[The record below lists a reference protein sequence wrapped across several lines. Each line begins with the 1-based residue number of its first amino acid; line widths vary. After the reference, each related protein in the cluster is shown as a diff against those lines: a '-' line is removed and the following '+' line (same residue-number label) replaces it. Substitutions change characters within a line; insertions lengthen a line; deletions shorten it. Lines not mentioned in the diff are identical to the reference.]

1 MQYRFILLFIPF
13 FAISACSST
22 DDSAPAVPSVTTT
35 TTETATTQ
43 KPASKQVSP
52 SNPFSTQINAL
63 ESAKQ
68 VSGVANETINKQQ
81 QELDFN
87 NR

>member
-1 MQYRFILLFIPF
+1 MKYRFILFIPL
-13 FAISACSST
+13 FAISACSSSDNST
-22 DDSAPAVPSVTTT
+22 PAVPSVSTTA
-35 TTETATTQ
+35 TETETTQ

-68 VSGVANETINKQQ
+68 VSGAANETINKQQ
-81 QELDFN
+81 QALEAAKD
-87 NR
+87 